1 MLTLTRSRPRVTEAP
16 RPRRPLPEPE
26 PVGEAER
33 SVGRTLAIMLPL
45 LALLIAAEIAL
56 AFLVA
61 DLVTGH
67 AY

>member
-1 MLTLTRSRPRVTEAP
+1 METLTRSRPPVREAP
-16 RPRRPLPEPE
+16 RPLPEPE
-26 PVGEAER
+26 PEGEAER
-33 SVGRTLAIMLPL
+33 SVGRALAILFPAI
-45 LALLIAAEIAL
+45 ALLVAAEIAL